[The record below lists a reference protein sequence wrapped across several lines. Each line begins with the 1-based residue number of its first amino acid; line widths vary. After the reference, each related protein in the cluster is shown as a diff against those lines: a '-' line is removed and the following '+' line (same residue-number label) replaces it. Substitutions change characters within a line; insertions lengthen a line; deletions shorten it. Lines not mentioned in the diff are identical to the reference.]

1 MRLLTVCTGNI
12 CRSPMAAALLRRHL
26 DARRCD
32 DVEVVS
38 AGTWAE
44 HGSPASSGAQH
55 VMRNRGID
63 ISGHRSQ
70 PLETHHVDSA
80 DLVIVMT
87 SVHVREVLD
96 LEPAADR
103 KIFMI
108 KEFPE
113 LEPARRDGPL
123 ESILGGRRPDPRRSL
138 DVDDPIG
145 LPVMAYER
153 CFRELES
160 GVVALLDVLCP
171 QNSGGGPGPP

>member
-12 CRSPMAAALLRRHL
+12 CRSPMAAALLRHHL
-26 DARRCD
+26 EARQCK
-32 DVEVVS
+32 DVEVQS

-44 HGSPASSGAQH
+44 NGSPASSGAQD
-55 VMRNRGID
+55 VMRGRGID
-63 ISGHRSQ
+63 ISDHRSQ
-70 PLETHHVDSA
+70 PLETHLLESA

-103 KIFMI
+103 KTFMI

-113 LEPARRDGPL
+113 LEPAHSDGPV
-123 ESILGGRRPDPRRSL
+123 ESILAGRRPEPRRSL

-145 LPVMAYER
+145 LPAMAYER

-171 QNSGGGPGPP
+171 QNSGAGSGPP